1 MFLTAV
7 VFLAVIEIWRPR
19 GAGFDTPLF
28 WIPVAMINFL
38 RLRNK
43 YSAVQGLRTFAVV
56 ANLLVWTLEVI
67 RLGQFG
73 GWLFQNWDLY
83 YLLTALLGWSPYLI
97 VGAASAAELT
107 FSIFQKDASTEPA
120 GV

>member
-7 VFLAVIEIWRPR
+7 IFLAVIELWRPR

-38 RLRNK
+38 RIRNG
-43 YSAVQGLRTFAVV
+43 YRALDGLSTFAIV
-56 ANLLVWTLEVI
+56 ANLLVLILEII
-67 RLGQFG
+67 RLGEWG
-73 GWLFQNWDLY
+73 GWIFRSWGLY
-83 YLLTALLGWSPYLI
+83 YLLTALLGWSPYLT

-107 FSIFQKDASTEPA
+107 FSIFQKDSSIEPA
-120 GV
+120 GM